1 MIRIYSTSVGAVSM
15 YSSYIVQLYEYRT
28 YTLYTV
34 YSSSGLAYTVSKK
47 AEAPHETDYVCNGCV
62 ADATMCI
69 CQPYSIYC
77 IPLHP
82 FHSAQFF
89 V

>member
-47 AEAPHETDYVCNGCV
+47 AEAPHETDY
-62 ADATMCI
+62 M
-69 CQPYSIYC
+69 
-77 IPLHP
+77 
-82 FHSAQFF
+82 
-89 V
+89 